1 MTVIDNR
8 TAHLNLT
15 LPNQANL
22 LSDDVGRLISAL
34 NGIDSKFVAIDLL
47 LASTDIN
54 YDTVQEVVDRLK
66 NTDVAGTS
74 LALSIA
80 LG

>member
-1 MTVIDNR
+1 MDNR
-8 TAHLNLT
+8 TAHLNLP
-15 LPNQANL
+15 LPDPTNSLAV
-22 LSDDVGRLISAL
+22 DVLRI
-34 NGIDSKFVAIDLL
+34 IDSFNTLDSKIAALDLL
-47 LASTDIN
+47 LASSDVN
-54 YDTVQEVVDRLK
+54 YDTVQEIVDRLK